1 MTAILKLFPS
11 WAWLALGGVLL
22 ATVFAFGWRQGGA
35 GPKLELAQ
43 YKAAQSEAGRL
54 AALARE
60 REQDAMRKRE
70 GEWQARFDEG
80 ARDGQKAL
88 DVARADGDRASAAL
102 DRVRKQLAAF
112 RAAVGRATADSGAA
126 TPGPA
131 AGAAAGVSADMLERL
146 ADRVERLGGRAGVY
160 ARFADAAHAAGN
172 TCQRSADAL
181 TAPAGVTLFPR

>member
-11 WAWLALGGVLL
+11 WAWLVLGGAVL
-22 ATVFAFGWRQGGA
+22 ATVFAFGCRQGAA
-35 GPKLELAQ
+35 GPRLELAE
-43 YKAAQSEAGRL
+43 YKAAQAEAGRL
-54 AALARE
+54 AAQSRTREEAAARA
-60 REQDAMRKRE
+60 QE
-70 GEWQARFDEG
+70 GQWQAGYDQG

-88 DVARADGDRASAAL
+88 DDARADGDRATAAL

-112 RAAVGRATADSGAA
+112 RSAVGRATADSGAA

-146 ADRVERLGGRAGVY
+146 AARVERLGGRAGVY

-181 TAPAGVTLFPR
+181 TAPAGVTLFK